1 MNPEEMEKSMTN
13 LASEIEPK
21 LDYKKKGVRFG
32 YDPVRGEK
40 IRIDRPKKEETK
52 SEKKKRKA

>member
-21 LDYKKKGVRFG
+21 IDYKKKGVRFG